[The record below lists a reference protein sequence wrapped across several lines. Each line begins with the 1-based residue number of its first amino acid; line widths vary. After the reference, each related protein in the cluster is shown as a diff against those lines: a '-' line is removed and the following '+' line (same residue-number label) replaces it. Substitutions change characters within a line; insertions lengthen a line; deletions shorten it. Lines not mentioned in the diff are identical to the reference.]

1 MNDAQSH
8 HHKPLALKLLEV
20 QHGDFREVD
29 TAMILAGKSDREI
42 AERFGVSVSSVKNY
56 RRILKYRTART
67 VVER

>member
-1 MNDAQSH
+1 
-8 HHKPLALKLLEV
+8 
-20 QHGDFREVD
+20 
-29 TAMILAGKSDREI
+29 MILAGKSDREI